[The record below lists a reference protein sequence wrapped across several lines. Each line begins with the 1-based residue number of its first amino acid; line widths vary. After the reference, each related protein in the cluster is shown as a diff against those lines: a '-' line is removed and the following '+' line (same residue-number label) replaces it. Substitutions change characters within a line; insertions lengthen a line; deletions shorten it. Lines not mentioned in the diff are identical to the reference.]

1 MILDLFSAKWTAVAP
16 ALGDHLWQ
24 STLFAIIAGLL
35 ALLLRKNFARVRYW
49 LWLAASLKFLIPFS
63 LLVGLGSHLAS
74 PRVATGASQRFYQ
87 EIVQVSQPF
96 TVTTMPPAARPVV
109 PATDSASLVHLLPVV
124 LGAGWL
130 AGLIVVL
137 LIWCARWRQVA
148 AILRNSEPM
157 QKGRELDILR
167 RLERVAKTRRPLRMV
182 LSRSSLEPG
191 IFGIVRPVLIW
202 PSGMS
207 ERLEDAHMEAI
218 LAHEL
223 GHVRRRDNLTA
234 ALHMVVEALFWFH
247 PLAWWLGAQLA
258 EERERACD
266 EAVLDLGAQRQVYAQ
281 SILKTC
287 EFCVEAPLACVS
299 GVTGADLKK
308 RIVRIMTQ
316 RHAETLSVGRRLLLG
331 TIGGAVLAGPVI
343 FGLVHAPRVRAQSS
357 SGTPT
362 TTITFD
368 VASIKPDHSDGHS
381 VRISFNDDSLT
392 ASGVT
397 LKRLIEV
404 AYNMN
409 GFQLAGGPDWVSSET
424 YELQAKMDESTV
436 EALKKVP
443 REQMNEQRRMMVQL
457 LLAERFNL
465 KVSHSSKELP
475 IYALVVAKNGP
486 KFSESETIDKAKTG
500 FSDHDG
506 DVTVTALTMGRV
518 AQWLSRIAGRKVVDK
533 TGLQGQYDFKLHYD
547 DRTQSLVATAPAEGS
562 AGTAAPPDSSGPSIF
577 AALQDQL
584 GLKLESQ
591 KGPVDTLIIESAEK
605 PSPN

>member
-24 STLFAIIAGLL
+24 STLFAIMAGLL
-35 ALLLRKNFARVRYW
+35 TLLLRKNVARVRYW

-74 PRVATGASQRFYQ
+74 PRVAAGASQRFYL

-96 TVTTMPPAARPVV
+96 TVTTLPPASRPVV
-109 PATDSASLVHLLPVV
+109 PAADSASLVHLLPVV

-157 QKGRELDILR
+157 HKGRELDTLR
-167 RLERVAKTRRPLRMV
+167 RLERMAKTRKPLRMV
-182 LSRSSLEPG
+182 LSRSSREPG
-191 IFGIVRPVLIW
+191 IFGIARPVLIW

-207 ERLEDAHMEAI
+207 KRLEDAHVEAI

-247 PLAWWLGAQLA
+247 PLAWWLGSQLA

-287 EFCVEAPLACVS
+287 EFCMEAPLACVS

-316 RHAETLSVGRRLLLG
+316 RHAERLSVGRRLLLG
-331 TIGGAVLAGPVI
+331 TIGVAVVAGPVL

-357 SGTPT
+357 STTGTAT
-362 TTITFD
+362 LAYD
-368 VASIKPDHSDGHS
+368 VVSIKADHIAGENVD
-381 VRISFNDDSLT
+381 ISIDDHSLT

-397 LKRLIEV
+397 LKGLIEI
-404 AYNMN
+404 AYNMHD
-409 GFQLAGGPDWVSSET
+409 FQLSGGPDWVRSET
-424 YELQAKMDESTV
+424 YAIQAKMDESTV
-436 EALKKVP
+436 EALNKFP
-443 REQMNEQRRMMVQL
+443 REQRDEQIRRMVQSL
-457 LLAERFNL
+457 LEERFNL

-475 IYALVVAKNGP
+475 VYALELAKNGP
-486 KFSESETIDKAKTG
+486 KFSESTAFDIAKTG
-500 FSDHDG
+500 RRVVNG
-506 DVTVTALTMGRV
+506 DLTAKGLPISSL
-518 AQWLSRIAGRKVVDK
+518 AEWLSGVVGRKVVDK
-533 TGLQGQYDFKLHYD
+533 TGLEGKYDFALKYD
-547 DRTQSLVATAPAEGS
+547 NRSRALRVADANPGS
-562 AGTAAPPDSSGPSIF
+562 AAAPLDSSGPSIF

>member
-1 MILDLFSAKWTAVAP
+1 MILHLFSAKWTAVAP

-24 STLFAIIAGLL
+24 STLFAIIVGLL
-35 ALLLRKNFARVRYW
+35 TWLLRKNFARIRYG
-49 LWLAASLKFLIPFS
+49 LWLAASLKFVIPFS

-74 PRVATGASQRFYQ
+74 PRAAAGANQRIYI
-87 EIVQVSQPF
+87 EIVQISQPF
-96 TVTTMPPAARPVV
+96 TVTTMPPPRPVV
-109 PATDSASLVHLLPVV
+109 PTTDSASSMMLLPVI
-124 LGAGWL
+124 LAATWL

-157 QKGRELDILR
+157 HKGRELDILR
-167 RLERVAKTRRPLRMV
+167 RLERMAKTRKPLRMV

-207 ERLEDAHMEAI
+207 ERLEDAHVEAI

-223 GHVRRRDNLTA
+223 GHVQRHDNLTA

-247 PLAWWLGAQLA
+247 PLAWWLGTQLA

-266 EAVLDLGAQRQVYAQ
+266 EAVLALGSQRQVYAE

-316 RHAETLSVGRRLLLG
+316 HRAERLSVGRKLLLG
-331 TIGGAVLAGPVI
+331 TIGLAVVAGPVI

-357 SGTPT
+357 STAGTAKLAY
-362 TTITFD
+362 D
-368 VASIKPDHSDGHS
+368 VASIKADHITGEH
-381 VRISFNDDSLT
+381 VNISIDDHSLT

-397 LKRLIEV
+397 LKALIGI
-404 AYNMN
+404 AYNMHD
-409 GFQLAGGPDWVSSET
+409 FQLSGGPDWVSSET
-424 YELQAKMDESTV
+424 YAIQAKMDESTV
-436 EALKKVP
+436 EALNKVP
-443 REQMNEQRRMMVQL
+443 RELRDEQLRRILQSL
-457 LLAERFNL
+457 LEERFNL

-475 IYALVVAKNGP
+475 IYALELAKNGP
-486 KFSESETIDKAKTG
+486 KFSESTTSDITKTG
-500 FSDHDG
+500 RRVNNG
-506 DVTVTALTMGRV
+506 DLTAKGLPISSL
-518 AQWLSRIAGRKVVDK
+518 AEWLSGVVGRKVVDK
-533 TGLQGQYDFKLHYD
+533 TGLAGKYDFALKYD
-547 DRTQSLVATAPAEGS
+547 RRQTLLAVSPVSASPGS
-562 AGTAAPPDSSGPSIF
+562 AAASLDSSGPSIF

-591 KGPVDTLIIESAEK
+591 KGPVDTLIIQSAEK
-605 PSPN
+605 PSPD